1 MTFVPDWT
9 HAASQ
14 EDGLFYDFID
24 RFENVRAVSD
34 CRAML
39 HEIVREYGL
48 SNAAYLGVNLP
59 GVPRGQHFGIVTYS
73 NEWVTRYL
81 HMNYFKVDPVIPAA
95 MRSLLPFDWA
105 NVDHN
110 NLELRRFFGEASEF
124 KVGLQGLSFPIRG
137 RLGETALFSISSNLN
152 DREWFMF
159 RRRFMRDFQ
168 TFAFY
173 FHEAVLK
180 SESLLSENDIKLSRR
195 EIECLS
201 WAAAGKTFGEIAT
214 ILSLSERTVKFYLD
228 VARVKLRSTNITQ
241 AVSKAVT
248 MNVIR
253 HY

>member
-1 MTFVPDWT
+1 MTFVPDLT
-9 HAASQ
+9 HSASQ

-24 RFENVRAVSD
+24 RFDTLKTLPD
-34 CRAML
+34 CRAL
-39 HEIVREYGL
+39 LYEIVREYGL

-73 NEWVTRYL
+73 NEWVTRYIHL
-81 HMNYFKVDPVIPAA
+81 NYFRVDPVIPSA
-95 MRSLLPFDWA
+95 MRSLLPFDWS

-137 RLGETALFSISSNLN
+137 RLGETALFSVSSNLK
-152 DREWFMF
+152 DRDWATF

-168 TFAFY
+168 TLAFY
-173 FHEAVLK
+173 FHEAVLRT
-180 SESLLSENDIKLSRR
+180 ETLLSENDIKLSRR
-195 EIECLS
+195 EVECLS
-201 WAAAGKTFGEIAT
+201 WAAAGKTFSEIAT

-241 AVSKAVT
+241 AVSKAAT

-253 HY
+253 PY